1 MKEEFVLQQESFSKR
16 LIEVLKQKFSRK
28 IVFDYTQVIKT
39 NDSYKP
45 ALVVREE
52 GHQVGKTVYLDDVF
66 KQYESGRDIE
76 DIADD
81 LVRICEVRSD
91 IEDVEG
97 SDILAKMQDF
107 EYLLDGHCVLKL
119 INREKSQKYLE
130 GKTFLPFLDL
140 AIVFCMTVDSKD
152 GMATVA
158 VPETAS
164 QSWGLSVEEAF
175 TQILDATEHQ
185 YPVKRKS
192 MYEFMIEL
200 LIERLGGIDE
210 LGLDRLDADTPM
222 FIQTNNA
229 GINGASTIL
238 YKESLADFCDE
249 IGVSELFILPS
260 SLHEVILVPK
270 DESMSGEMLQLM
282 VAEVNETQVAED
294 ERLSNSLYLYSRKTN
309 EITIWS
315 NN

>member
-1 MKEEFVLQQESFSKR
+1 MKEEIVLQQESFAKR
-16 LIEVLKQKFSRK
+16 LIEILKQKFSK
-28 IVFDYTQVIKT
+28 KMVFDYQRVIKT
-39 NDSYKP
+39 NDSHKP

-52 GHQVGKTVYLDDVF
+52 GCQVGKTVYLEDAYR
-66 KQYESGRDIE
+66 QYESGRDIE

-81 LVRICEVRSD
+81 LAKICEMKSD
-91 IEDVEG
+91 IEDVTG
-97 SDILAKMQDF
+97 LDLLAKFQDF
-107 EYLLDGHCVLKL
+107 NYLLDGHCVLKL

-152 GMATVA
+152 GLATVA
-158 VPETAS
+158 VPEVAS
-164 QSWGLSVEEAF
+164 QSWGLPVEEAF
-175 TQILDATEHQ
+175 AQILDATEHR

-200 LIERLGGIDE
+200 LIERLGGIEE

-229 GINGASTIL
+229 GINGAATIL

-249 IGVSELFILPS
+249 KGVSELFILPS
-260 SLHEVILVPK
+260 SLHEVILIPK
-270 DESMSGEMLQLM
+270 DESMSGEMLQSM

-294 ERLSNSLYLYSRKTN
+294 ERLSNSLYLYSRQTN